1 MQFYRQLVVP
11 EINDKGG
18 GVGGGALASIYN
30 IHSSLL
36 YVVRYTVHSL
46 VFVVR
51 MQKGILR
58 RR

>member
-1 MQFYRQLVVP
+1 MQLYRQLVVP

-18 GVGGGALASIYN
+18 RVGGGGCLGLY

-36 YVVRYTVHSL
+36 YVVRYTMYSL